1 MLRKLLSFV
10 RANALVRPGDRIG
23 VAVSGGAD
31 SVALL
36 RALVEVRNE
45 LGVVLSA
52 VHVNHGIR
60 AEADF
65 DAEFVAGLA
74 RQHELEI
81 HLLQADVPSRAR
93 EKRISLEAAGREVR
107 YDYFA
112 SLISSGLLDRIATAH
127 TLDDQAETVLMRV
140 LRGAGLQGLAG
151 IHKRRPLK
159 PSGEVV
165 RPMLEISRAEVL
177 AYLRGI
183 GQEWREDASN
193 QDVRLTRNRIRHEL
207 LPLLEQNY
215 NPDTRRALANLA
227 DIAYADSE
235 YLDAGTLELFEHV
248 CDVKAREVQVE
259 RLMELPT
266 AMQRRVLI
274 LAAAQFVGV
283 RLEFEDCEDLR
294 RLSTGEISGS
304 QLDKGHRVERVR
316 TTHGNRLRFCQPA
329 SGDSEAVD
337 FEYALPVP
345 GEVEAVELKS
355 VVRAR
360 LVELSGGEQS
370 YNPAALLDPARL
382 RSRLTLRNFRPGDR
396 FHPLH
401 RKAPEKLKRL
411 FLERK
416 IPQEQRRKW
425 PVLLSGEDVVWVRG
439 FAVSEDYA
447 VRPGSTSAVLV
458 EEIRTDGNR

>member
-36 RALVEVRNE
+36 RVLIELRNE
-45 LGVVLSA
+45 MGIVLSA

-60 AEADF
+60 AEADA

-74 RQHELEI
+74 RQHKLEI

-93 EKRISLEAAGREVR
+93 GKRISLEAAGREVR

-112 SLISSGLLDRIATAH
+112 RLISSGLLDRVATAH

-151 IHKRRPLK
+151 IHKRRALK

-183 GQEWREDASN
+183 GQEWREDPSN
-193 QDVRLTRNRIRHEL
+193 NDVRLTRNRIRHEL

-227 DIAYADSE
+227 NIAYADSE
-235 YLDAGTLELFEHV
+235 YLDARTLELFEHV

-259 RLMELPT
+259 RLLELPT
-266 AMQRRVLI
+266 AMQRRVL
-274 LAAAQFVGV
+274 LAVAQLVGV
-283 RLEFEDCEDLR
+283 RLEFEDCEELR

-316 TTHGNRLRFCQPA
+316 TTGGYRLRFCHPA
-329 SGDSEAVD
+329 GDSEAVD

-360 LVELSGGEQS
+360 LVELNGGEQS
-370 YNPAALLDPARL
+370 YNPAALLDPTRL

-396 FHPLH
+396 FHPLR

-447 VRPGSTSAVLV
+447 VRPGSTTAVLV
-458 EEIRTDGNR
+458 EEIRTDGDR